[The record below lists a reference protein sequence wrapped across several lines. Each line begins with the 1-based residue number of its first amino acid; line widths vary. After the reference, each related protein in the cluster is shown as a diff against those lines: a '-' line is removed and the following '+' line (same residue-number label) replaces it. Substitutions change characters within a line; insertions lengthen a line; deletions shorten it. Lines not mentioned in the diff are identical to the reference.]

1 MTSTNISTNTHSSQR
16 QRLGELAAVFLKL
29 GATGFGGLAVQI
41 AMMEEEAV
49 RRRGWLD
56 HQAFLDLVGASN
68 LVPGP
73 NAVKVALQ
81 IGYARAGWAG
91 FALAGG
97 CFVAPAV
104 LISAIFAWI
113 YQRFGTLP
121 QIEAILAGIKP
132 AMLVVIAAAVWKLG
146 RTAITTWRGVALGL
160 LVLAAALLGLSEALA
175 LPLGGLLGI
184 LWLRHDAPRPLPRAG
199 ASALVLAALDNLPRP
214 SLPSAALALG
224 AGTVAVGAVSL
235 WGLGWFFLQ
244 VGAVLFGNG
253 YVLITFLDDLV
264 AYGWL
269 SQQQLLDAIAVGQ
282 VTPGPLLSTATF
294 IGYMLA
300 GGPGAVVATL
310 AIFLPSVAAVA
321 LLNPVLPQLRRAA
334 WSRAFLS
341 AVNICAVV
349 LLGLVAA
356 RLAGSILIGW
366 QPWTIAAIA
375 ATLHLRWQISPGW
388 LVLGGALVGW
398 LLTAF

>member
-1 MTSTNISTNTHSSQR
+1 MSNVHTCTDARSTQR

-81 IGYARAGWAG
+81 IGYARAGWPG

-104 LISAIFAWI
+104 LISATFAWI
-113 YQRFGTLP
+113 YQRFGALP
-121 QIEAILAGIKP
+121 QIEALLAGIKP
-132 AMLVVIAAAVWKLG
+132 AMLVVIAATVWKLG
-146 RTAITTWRGVALGL
+146 RTAITGWRGAALGL

-184 LWLRHDAPRPLPRAG
+184 LWLRGDAPRPQPRAS
-199 ASALVLAALDNLPRP
+199 ASALALAWLGTTSRPGLPGT
-214 SLPSAALALG
+214 ALALG
-224 AGTVAVGAVSL
+224 AGAAAAGALSL
-235 WGLGWFFLQ
+235 WGLGWFFLK

-253 YVLITFLDDLV
+253 YVLIAFLDDLV

-269 SQQQLLDAIAVGQ
+269 SERQLLDAVAVGQ

-294 IGYMLA
+294 IGYVLA
-300 GGPGAVVATL
+300 GAPGAAVATL
-310 AIFLPSVAAVA
+310 AIFLPSIAAVA
-321 LLNPVLPQLRRAA
+321 LLNPVLPQLRRAP
-334 WSRAFLS
+334 WSRAFLG

-366 QPWTIAAIA
+366 QPWAIA
-375 ATLHLRWQISPGW
+375 IVAAVLHIRWQVGPGW
-388 LVLGGALVGW
+388 LVLGGALTGW
-398 LLTAF
+398 LLAAF

>member
-1 MTSTNISTNTHSSQR
+1 MSAGTPTDTRPARR
-16 QRLGELAAVFLKL
+16 QRLGELATVFLKL

-104 LISAIFAWI
+104 LISATFAWI

-121 QIEAILAGIKP
+121 QIEALLAGIKP
-132 AMLVVIAAAVWKLG
+132 AMLVVIAATVWKLG
-146 RTAITTWRGVALGL
+146 RTAISSWRAAALAL

-184 LWLRHDAPRPLPRAG
+184 LWLRGDAQRPQPR
-199 ASALVLAALDNLPRP
+199 ASALALAGLGSAPQPGLPGM
-214 SLPSAALALG
+214 ALALG
-224 AGTVAVGAVSL
+224 AGAATGAVSL
-235 WGLGWFFLQ
+235 WGLGWFFLK

-253 YVLITFLDDLV
+253 YVLIAFLDDLV

-269 SQQQLLDAIAVGQ
+269 SERQLLDAVAVGQ

-294 IGYMLA
+294 IGYVLA
-300 GGPGAVVATL
+300 GGPGAAVATL

-356 RLAGSILIGW
+356 RMAGSILTGW
-366 QPWTIAAIA
+366 QPWTIAAVA
-375 ATLHLRWQISPGW
+375 AALHVRWQISPGW
-388 LVLGGALVGW
+388 LVLGGALAGW
-398 LLTAF
+398 LLAAF